1 LELNKIL
8 LIGQKESRE
17 SLRNR
22 WFIVYAVSFSAL
34 ALLLLFIG
42 SSKSTIGGYTGFGR
56 TAASLIN
63 LILLFIPLISL
74 TIGSIAIS
82 VERENKTLPYL
93 LSHPVSKS
101 EILLGKYIGILIS
114 IWLTL
119 IFGFGISGIVISTQG
134 IGQGL
139 SGYIMVMLL
148 SGLLA
153 SSFLSIGFIVS
164 VMSSRTSKSVGIAV
178 FLWLAF
184 LIFGDLGVMGSAISM
199 DLGPQKLFFLTAAN
213 PAEAFKIASILT
225 LSQRVEILGPAGVY
239 AVRVFGETLVFIIL
253 LSVLFFWT
261 LIPLMISALHFC
273 YLRREE
279 K

>member
-1 LELNKIL
+1 MELNKIL

>member
-261 LIPLMISALHFC
+261 LIPLMLSALHFC

>member
-74 TIGSIAIS
+74 TIDSIAIS